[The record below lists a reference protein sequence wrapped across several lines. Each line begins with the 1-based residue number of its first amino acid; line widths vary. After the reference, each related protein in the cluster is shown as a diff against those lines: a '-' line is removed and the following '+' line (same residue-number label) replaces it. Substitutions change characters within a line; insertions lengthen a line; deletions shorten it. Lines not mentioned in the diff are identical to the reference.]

1 MGQCKLR
8 TLVQGGGRG
17 DFPYLDIP
25 KGEGGGGE
33 GRGEGRGEGGRGVGG
48 LLSWEDLTNI

>member
-8 TLVQGGGRG
+8 TVVQGGGRG

-25 KGEGGGGE
+25 KGEGGGGN
-33 GRGEGRGEGGRGVGG
+33 
-48 LLSWEDLTNI
+48 LLTYCQQFRQFKI